1 MELDVNNC
9 IACGV
14 CEDICPLEAV
24 SFQSSEALIE
34 QRIPPCVEACPVKT
48 NIPMYINRIKERDYR
63 AAYYY
68 ISEHNPFPAVC
79 GRVCHHPCESTCRRC
94 RFDEPLAIRELK
106 RYVTDNVIPSDPLP
120 RRKNPKGKKEKVA
133 LIGAGPAGLSAAWYL
148 AQNGYRATIFE
159 KESKA
164 GGWMRYAIPDY
175 RLPKEILDREIEA
188 IMSLGV
194 KAQFGITLGRD
205 LSLDS
210 LERSGFKAILIAVGS
225 QKSQMLNIPGER
237 LEGVIQGLEFLYK
250 QKRGDITTVDGKVAV
265 IGGGNVA
272 IDSARTAV
280 RLGASKVTIIYRRD
294 IDQMPAAKEDIR
306 EAQREGVK
314 IKFLSSPIEFK
325 GSNGKVVEVICQ
337 NMVLGEP
344 DERGRFRPFPKEN
357 STFSLSADKVIC
369 AVGQRVDL
377 SFLEKASIEANA
389 NTIHVNES
397 TLETGVPGIFAAGD
411 VVTGP
416 ATVIEAIAAGLRAA
430 VSIRQYLKGEK
441 ITGDFISARAD
452 DGKPPYRIKDYPQ
465 ESKRVSAS
473 FLPLNQ
479 RRGNFDE
486 VDRGYSEGKAIK
498 ETERCWHCDLIND
511 FPSFSE
517 KCVRCNLCSI
527 ICPTK
532 TIPPSTDIVEGAVRC
547 DSCPVGCQIKEGF
560 MGACQRF
567 INIEGVLAAVNPLK
581 FPERETFEEIKRNFV
596 LSNPLVTAIGAG
608 TTYPDF
614 NPAPI
619 QAEKKIDGI
628 DVVTVVTEAPLTYS
642 SILVKIDTDKS
653 IGKEGAPVK
662 LKGRRVGHVTTE
674 QYGSKMIS
682 LGGINVMKT
691 DHSALVTRLMVDIA
705 NKEAFSL
712 EVEGGAKLELQV
724 GETPMI
730 NREPASKMKVACG
743 AAIMGIFGH
752 ELKNLADEIIV
763 LDYDITGLFSEGH
776 VGQSLGFKYTGIR
789 PPGVYAS
796 PGRYFGFPGQGWGGT
811 TVKDPIDAIQ
821 EYDKE
826 KTWPGMR
833 VLVLEVTGQNVAML
847 EADESGNFHRVATP
861 KEAEQIRELIAMNA
875 EPSLTS
881 ALYMGGCG
889 GSARAGIT
897 QNPIKLNRAVHDGRI
912 KLTVGGVPA
921 YVFPGGGINFL
932 VDVGKMKWRS
942 FAWVA
947 VPAVVAPIEYT
958 MEKETYIQMGGHK
971 QALRLLDDIKASEE
985 SKWRHRKIED
995 EGKHCLV

>member
-1 MELDVNNC
+1 MELDLNNC

-14 CEDICPLEAV
+14 CEDICPLDAI

-34 QRIPPCVEACPVKT
+34 HRIPPCVEACPVRT
-48 NIPMYINRIKERDYR
+48 NIPMYINRIKERDYEG
-63 AAYYY
+63 AYYY
-68 ISEHNPFPAVC
+68 ISEHNPFPAIC
-79 GRVCHHPCESTCRRC
+79 GRVCHHPCESACRRG

-106 RYVTDNVIPSDPLP
+106 RFIADKFIPSDSVPES
-120 RRKNPKGKKEKVA
+120 KNPKGKKEKVA

-148 AQNGYRATIFE
+148 AKNGYQVTIFE

-175 RLPKEILDREIEA
+175 RLPKEILDKEIEA

-194 KAQFGITLGRD
+194 KAQFGITLGKD

-210 LERSGFKAILIAVGS
+210 LKKSGFKAILIAVGS
-225 QKSQMLNIPGER
+225 QKSQMLNIPGEG
-237 LEGVIQGLEFLYK
+237 LKGVIQGLEFLYK
-250 QKRGDITTVDGKVAV
+250 YKRGNIRRIDGRVVV

-272 IDSARTAV
+272 MDSARTAV
-280 RLGASKVTIIYRRD
+280 RLGASEVTIIYRRD
-294 IDQMPAAKEDIR
+294 IDQMPTGMEDIR

-314 IKFLSSPIEFK
+314 IKFMSSPVEFR
-325 GSNGKVVEVICQ
+325 GSNGKVKEVICQ

-344 DERGRFRPFPKEN
+344 DESGRFRPLPKEN
-357 STFSLSADKVIC
+357 STFSLSADRVIP
-369 AVGQRVDL
+369 AVGQKVDL
-377 SFLEKASIEANA
+377 SFLEKASIEVNA
-389 NTIHVNES
+389 DTIHVNES

-411 VVTGP
+411 VVAGP

-430 VSIRQYLKGEK
+430 VSIRQYLRGKK
-441 ITGDFISARAD
+441 ITGDFIFAKAD
-452 DGKPPYRIKDYPQ
+452 GAESPYRMKDYPLK
-465 ESKRVSAS
+465 SKRFSVT
-473 FLPLNQ
+473 FLPVNQ
-479 RRGNFDE
+479 RKGNFDE
-486 VDRGYSEGKAIK
+486 VDIGYSERKAVK

-511 FPSFSE
+511 FPSFNE

-532 TIPPSTDIVEGAVRC
+532 TIPLSADIVEGAVRC
-547 DSCPVGCQIKEGF
+547 DSCPVGCQITEGF

-567 INIEGVLAAVNPLK
+567 INIGGVLETVNPLR
-581 FPERETFEEIKRNFV
+581 FPERETFEEIKRNFF
-596 LSNPLVTAIGAG
+596 LSSPLVTAIGAG

-653 IGKEGAPVK
+653 IGKESAPVK
-662 LKGRRVGHVTTE
+662 LKGRQVGHVTTE
-674 QYGSKMIS
+674 QYGSKMVS
-682 LGGINVMKT
+682 LGGINLMKT
-691 DHSALVTRLMVDIA
+691 DHNALLTRLMVDIA
-705 NKEAFSL
+705 NKEPFSL

-724 GETPMI
+724 GETPII
-730 NREPASKMKVACG
+730 NGEPANKMKVACG
-743 AAIMGIFGH
+743 AAIMGIFGNQ
-752 ELKNLADEIIV
+752 LKNLADEIIV

-776 VGQSLGFKYTGIR
+776 VGQSLGFKYTSIR

-821 EYDKE
+821 EYDRKE
-826 KTWPGMR
+826 IWPGMR
-833 VLVLEVTGQNVAML
+833 VLVLEVTGQNAAML
-847 EADESGNFHRVATP
+847 EADESGDFHRIATP
-861 KEAEQIRELIAMNA
+861 KEAQEIRKLIAVNA

-889 GSARAGIT
+889 GSARAGTT

-912 KLTVGGVPA
+912 RLTVGGIPA
-921 YVFPGGGINFL
+921 YVLPGGGINFM
-932 VDVGKMKWRS
+932 VDVGKMEWRS
-942 FAWVA
+942 FTWVA

-958 MEKETYIQMGGHK
+958 MKKETFIQMGGHK

-985 SKWRHRKIED
+985 SKWRRRKTE
-995 EGKHCLV
+995 E